1 MRTQMTTNM
10 TSKTFSGSFA
20 MWMAVAT
27 LLLTSFAGSAAA
39 QSESKDRDNPIR
51 ITSGEISMRVAPER
65 ELYYAFTAEAGEVT
79 LTFDVLKEQT
89 PSFANARITLFDKD
103 AKVILFIDNQDKLDL
118 RSFLV
123 NERIINRVR
132 FNSRQQVIMRITTGG
147 TDPGK
152 FRLRLTGAVDLGQS
166 TSHASALPQET
177 MFLLP
182 ARGAMHVE
190 MNDGTVQQIN
200 LSDVRRVTVR
210 P

>member
-1 MRTQMTTNM
+1 MTTNM
-10 TSKTFSGSFA
+10 TRKNFSGSFA
-20 MWMAVAT
+20 MWMAVAAL
-27 LLLTSFAGSAAA
+27 LLLTSFVGSAAA
-39 QSESKDRDNPIR
+39 QSESSDRDNPIR
-51 ITSGEISMRVAPER
+51 ITAGEISMRVAPER
-65 ELYYAFTAEAGEVT
+65 ELYYAFTAGPGEVT
-79 LTFDVLKEQT
+79 LTFDVLKQQK
-89 PSFANARITLFDKD
+89 PSFANARLILFNTD
-103 AKVILFIDNQDKLDL
+103 AKVIRFLDNSEHLDL
-118 RSFLV
+118 RSWLTD
-123 NERIINRVR
+123 ERVIRRVR
-132 FNSRQQVIMRITTGG
+132 FDRRQQVIMRITTTG

-152 FRLRLTGAVDLGQS
+152 FRLRLTGAVDLGQA

>member
-1 MRTQMTTNM
+1 MTTNL
-10 TSKTFSGSFA
+10 TSKTFNGSFA
-20 MWMAVAT
+20 MWMATAT
-27 LLLTSFAGSAAA
+27 LLLLTSFAGSAAA

-89 PSFANARITLFDKD
+89 PSFANARITLFDRD
-103 AKVILFIDNQDKLDL
+103 AKVISFIDNQDKLDL
-118 RSFLV
+118 RSFLT
-123 NERIINRVR
+123 NERTINRIR
-132 FNSRQQVIMRITTGG
+132 FNSRQQVIMRITTAGP
-147 TDPGK
+147 DPGK
-152 FRLRLTGAVDLGQS
+152 FRLRLTGAVDLGQP
-166 TSHASALPQET
+166 TSHASSVPQET

-200 LSDVRRVTVR
+200 LSDVRRVTVK